1 MNQEKLSLRF
11 GAGVV
16 AAALAVRLVGCGILS
31 PLISA
36 VVSPDFIRVLLF
48 LETGR
53 MVRPIQPVVEQV
65 AEAPVVPETPDIA
78 PADFQPEDAALVK
91 VNSYSGY
98 EADPVALLQMPLT
111 WNLAD
116 QRPRVLILHS
126 HGSESYKNTENYKSS
141 GNYRTLDTQYNMI
154 SLGDQLAQLLEDG
167 GVEVIHDRTMHDQP
181 SYTSAYSQA
190 RKSIQSYL
198 EEYPDICL
206 VLDLHRDALQDKNGN
221 QIGYTVDVGGEK
233 AAKVMLVVG
242 TDKNGL
248 KHPNWKENLA
258 LAVKLHAQMEKIAP
272 GLCRP
277 ISFRAQRFNQ
287 DLSTGA
293 LIVEVGAAGNTRQ
306 EALNSLQP
314 LAESILALAHGTE
327 AQVW

>member
-1 MNQEKLSLRF
+1 MKAEKMSLRV
-11 GAGVV
+11 GAGVIAV
-16 AAALAVRLVGCGILS
+16 ALGLRLLSAGVFAPVMQALLS
-31 PLISA
+31 PDTA
-36 VVSPDFIRVLLF
+36 CVLLF

-53 MVRPIQPVVEQV
+53 VVRPMDTVSAEPPEAEPVQFS
-65 AEAPVVPETPDIA
+65 AEPVSFQQ
-78 PADFQPEDAALVK
+78 ADAQLVK

-98 EADPVALLQMPLT
+98 EADPAVLLQMPLRWDLT
-111 WNLAD
+111 EGG
-116 QRPRVLILHS
+116 PKVLIVHT
-126 HGSESYKNTENYKSS
+126 HGSESYEKTENYTESS
-141 GNYRTLDTQYNMI
+141 QYRTLDTQYNMI
-154 SLGDQLAQLLEDG
+154 SLGDRLAQLLENG
-167 GVEVIHDRTMHDQP
+167 RIEVIHDRSVHDYP
-181 SYTSAYSQA
+181 SYTDAYSQS
-190 RKSIQSYL
+190 RKSIQKYL
-198 EEYPDICL
+198 EQYPDICL

-221 QIGYTVDVGGEK
+221 QIGYTVDYQGEK

-258 LAVKLHAQMEKIAP
+258 LAVKLHAQLEKTVP
-272 GLCRP
+272 GICRP
-277 ISFRAQRFNQ
+277 ISFRSQRFNQ

-314 LAESILALAHGTE
+314 LAQSIIALAHGAE

>member
-1 MNQEKLSLRF
+1 MNTEKLSLRV

-16 AAALAVRLVGCGILS
+16 ALALLLRLLGSGVLEPI
-31 PLISA
+31 IQTI
-36 VVSPDFIRVLLF
+36 VSPETIRILLF

-53 MVRPIQPVVEQV
+53 YARTP
-65 AEAPVVPETPDIA
+65 EATPETETPA
-78 PADFQPEDAALVK
+78 EPVQLALPADFQPEDADLVK
-91 VNSYSGY
+91 VNSYNGY
-98 EADPVALLQMPLT
+98 EADPAALLQMPLT
-111 WNLAD
+111 WDLTD
-116 QRPRVLILHS
+116 HRPRVLILHS
-126 HGSESYKNTENYKSS
+126 HGSESYENTENYTAS

-154 SLGDQLAQLLEDG
+154 SLGDQLAMLLEDAG
-167 GVEVIHDRTMHDQP
+167 IEVIHDRTMHDSP
-181 SYTSAYSQA
+181 SYTDAYNQA

-198 EEYPDICL
+198 KEYPDICL

-314 LAESILALAHGTE
+314 LAQSIIALAHGTE